1 MLYIV
6 HVNPVMHK
14 LCAVMSFKESYE
26 FIAKN
31 KYFNQLNVSGYR
43 QVNIFQ
49 TNKGTEACATL
60 YLSCT
65 LSSFLCSYT
74 FFQIVPFHF
83 KSSFVHF
90 VVNIFSFLIGC

>member
-1 MLYIV
+1 MD
-6 HVNPVMHK
+6 K
-14 LCAVMSFKESYE
+14 LRAVMSFEESYE

-31 KYFNQLNVSGYR
+31 KYFNQLSISGHG

-49 TNKGTEACATL
+49 TNKGTEAYANL

-65 LSSFLCSYT
+65 LSNFLCSYT